1 MTDAL
6 TVHTGAD
13 CSMVVWWS
21 QCMDKNEW
29 SFKCC
34 FTSTATIR
42 TIRDGEIVL
51 PHSPFLAH
59 SPLLPRS
66 PFLRES
72 LSLWKSVQRLRWRI
86 WEAQISPAITTERN
100 PPSNTSWPVGTSNGT
115 RHQRFFWH
123 YREKHVMATN
133 PYRFAHCIALFFFL
147 FFFNPTK
154 VINAIRQVGKNRGV
168 LGVDV

>member
-13 CSMVVWWS
+13 CIMVVWWS
-21 QCMDKNEW
+21 ECMDKNEW
-29 SFKCC
+29 SKFC

-42 TIRDGEIVL
+42 TIRDGEMVL

-59 SPLLPRS
+59 SPLLARS

-100 PPSNTSWPVGTSNGT
+100 PLSNTSWPVGTSNGT
-115 RHQRFFWH
+115 RHQRSFWH
-123 YREKHVMATN
+123 HREKHVTATN
-133 PYRFAHCIALFFFL
+133 PLPLCTLYRSFFLLLFIFFFSSPQKL
-147 FFFNPTK
+147 LMLLD
-154 VINAIRQVGKNRGV
+154 R
-168 LGVDV
+168 